1 MSKNTTNRAV
11 KIAKE
16 IVLGLKCTDNLIEID
31 SLYAFY
37 RSALY
42 EAYNARNLTK
52 EEYID
57 LVDIATIMI
66 GKKDTH

>member
-1 MSKNTTNRAV
+1 MTKNTTNRAL

-16 IVLGLKCTDNLIEID
+16 IVLGLKYTDNPTESA

-37 RSALY
+37 RSAL
-42 EAYNARNLTK
+42 TT
-52 EEYID
+52 EEYND
-57 LVDIATIMI
+57 LVDIVLIMV